1 MLTYGRKRVKI
12 LKNKIYCKHC
22 GDTIESFNINDTK
35 WCKCGMC
42 AVTGGNEELIRYF
55 KSDIAEKDYVDLA
68 EVKNG

>member
-42 AVTGGNEELIRYF
+42 AVAGGNEELIRYF